1 MNGSVRA
8 RLSRRGWVLA
18 GLAVAVAI
26 VCWHG
31 WRGKPGPIQ
40 PDDPRPVVTKRPGP
54 PELPVPP
61 VISDHPAAAAA
72 EGLLRPGGSTDGDL
86 EIISV
91 LLTEYRK
98 VFGGNP
104 VGENE
109 EIVAAMRGDNA
120 RGLRFLAA
128 EHPAVDP
135 AGRLCDRWG
144 TPVFFHAVSAR
155 RMEVVSAGPDRTH
168 GTADDLVRAE

>member
-1 MNGSVRA
+1 M
-8 RLSRRGWVLA
+8 SRRGWVLA
-18 GLAVAVAI
+18 GLAVAVGI
-26 VCWHG
+26 VCWQG
-31 WRGKPGPIQ
+31 WFANPGPMRRH
-40 PDDPRPVVTKRPGP
+40 DPRPVVTKGPEP

-72 EGLLRPGGSTDGDL
+72 AGLSRPDGSIDEDL
-86 EIISV
+86 EIISL

-109 EIVAAMRGDNA
+109 EIVAAMRGGNT
-120 RGLRFLAA
+120 RGLRFLVAD
-128 EHPAVDP
+128 HPAVDS

-144 TPVFFHAVSAR
+144 TPLFFHAVSAR